1 MITLRQR
8 ALWAGLLATA
18 TFTSAGAFAQTP
30 QVAPVPPAA
39 EAMAGADKQAKQTVK
54 KQKRAEH
61 KRLSP
66 AERFERMQAHRAKG
80 QADLKAKLALTPA
93 QEGAWSSFTAASQP
107 PARDANAPRPDRA
120 ALAKLTTPERLDRMQ
135 ARHAERSAMLA
146 KRADATRAFYAVLT
160 PAQQKTFDAE
170 SALRGHRHGGH
181 RGHHGGHHGAHE
193 GKPATRAAS

>member
-8 ALWAGLLATA
+8 ALWASLLATA
-18 TFTSAGAFAQTP
+18 TFASASAFAQAP

-39 EAMAGADKQAKQTVK
+39 EAMAGADKQAKPLAK
-54 KQKRAEH
+54 KHKRAEH

-66 AERFERMQAHRAKG
+66 AERFERMHAHRAKQ
-80 QADLKAKLALTPA
+80 QAELKAKLALTPA
-93 QEGAWSSFTAASQP
+93 QESAWSSFTAASQP
-107 PARDANAPRPDRA
+107 PARTANTPRPDRA
-120 ALAKLTTPERLDRMQ
+120 ELAKLTTPERLDRMQ

-146 KRADATRAFYAVLT
+146 KRADATRSFYAVLT

-181 RGHHGGHHGAHE
+181 RGHRGHHGLHE
-193 GKPATRAAS
+193 GKQSAGATS